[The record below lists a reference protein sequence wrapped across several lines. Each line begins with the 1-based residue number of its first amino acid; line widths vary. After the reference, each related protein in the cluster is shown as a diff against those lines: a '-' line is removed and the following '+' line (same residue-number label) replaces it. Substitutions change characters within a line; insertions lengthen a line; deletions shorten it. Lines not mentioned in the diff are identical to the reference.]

1 MGEAAIG
8 KNRGAERKQSFER
21 ALSQLD
27 ATTVVLALSLIF
39 TVGLAALDL
48 YSHPHQGMADL
59 ERRRFLLDHIGQ
71 IAKHLGNFTF
81 TAAASISAVF
91 IKHLG
96 EFLTEHKA
104 AQKLARAGSLSISA
118 GILAVNA
125 LVEVFPH
132 NNDLIGDLSMVAV
145 AFILGKLSTELAVA
159 RFKQAETKLQ

>member
-1 MGEAAIG
+1 MGESLAA
-8 KNRGAERKQSFER
+8 KARNPERKKRLEGV
-21 ALSQLD
+21 LSKLD

-39 TVGLAALDL
+39 TVGFAALDL

-59 ERRRFLLDHIGQ
+59 ERRKFLFDHIGQ

-96 EFLTEHKA
+96 EFLTEHKV
-104 AQKLARAGSLSISA
+104 AQKLARASSLSISA

-125 LVEVFPH
+125 LVEVFPD

-145 AFILGKLSTELAVA
+145 TFILGKLSTELAVA
-159 RFKQAETKLQ
+159 RFKQAEAKAR

>member
-1 MGEAAIG
+1 MGESLLS
-8 KNRGAERKQSFER
+8 KVRHTERKKSFEG
-21 ALSQLD
+21 ALSKLD

-59 ERRRFLLDHIGQ
+59 ERRKFLFDHIGQ

-91 IKHLG
+91 MKHLG
-96 EFLTEHKA
+96 EFLTEHKV
-104 AQKLARAGSLSISA
+104 AQKLARVSSLSISA

-125 LVEVFPH
+125 LVEVFPD

-159 RFKQAETKLQ
+159 RFKQAEAKAQ